1 MNQIPDQSWR
11 PLYHLA
17 FVLSAVMLGLIP
29 LQVVVFILT
38 PPPQSV
44 QGFFELYR
52 QSPIRGLLSLDL
64 LYLFSNAI
72 IIVLYLALYVLLRQ
86 ERPVTTLLAVIFAM
100 IGIACYYPSNPAFE
114 MLTLSRLYGTSVA
127 WDRLIYLAAGEAV
140 MAGYT
145 GTAFDVY
152 YVFNAIGLLLFAHA
166 ILTSPRWPG
175 AIGIWGLV
183 SGVLMIVPSSA
194 GMVGMVFSLL
204 SLIPWLIFVTLLMT
218 RFRRLSQ
225 PADQP

>member
-1 MNQIPDQSWR
+1 MDQYPDQTGQ
-11 PLYHLA
+11 PLYRLA
-17 FVLSAVMLGLIP
+17 FVLSAVMLALIP
-29 LQVVVFILT
+29 LQVVVFILS

-44 QGFFELYR
+44 QGFFELFQR
-52 QSPIRGLLSLDL
+52 SPVLGLLSLDL

-72 IIVLYLALYVLLRQ
+72 IIVLYLALFMLLRR
-86 ERPVTTLLAVIFAM
+86 ERPVTTILALIFGM

-114 MLTLSRLYGTSVA
+114 MLTLSRLYGTA
-127 WDRLIYLAAGEAV
+127 LPGDRLIFLATGEAV

-152 YVFNAIGLLLFAHA
+152 YVFNAVCLLLFAHA
-166 ILTSPRWPG
+166 VLTSPRFTR
-175 AIGIWGLV
+175 ATGIWGLV

-204 SLIPWLIFVTLLMT
+204 SLIPWLVFVARLMM
-218 RFRRLSQ
+218 RFHRLSI
-225 PADQP
+225 PAVRT

>member
-127 WDRLIYLAAGEAV
+127 GDRLIYLAAGEAV

-152 YVFNAIGLLLFAHA
+152 YVFNAIGK
-166 ILTSPRWPG
+166 
-175 AIGIWGLV
+175 WGLV